1 MLTKSDKRM
10 KKIICNYR
18 YWVLIVLGTIAMVG
32 IMAVPADELPITS
45 WVYVLVSSKL
55 IAVAAGYVFHRLYLR
70 WEKRGTIAELTD
82 FITNY

>member
-1 MLTKSDKRM
+1 
-10 KKIICNYR
+10 
-18 YWVLIVLGTIAMVG
+18 
-32 IMAVPADELPITS
+32 MAVPADELPITS

>member
-1 MLTKSDKRM
+1 M

-18 YWVLIVLGTIAMVG
+18 YWVLMVLGTIAMVG

-55 IAVAAGYVFHRLYLR
+55 IAVTAGYIFHRLYLR

>member
-1 MLTKSDKRM
+1 M

-18 YWVLIVLGTIAMVG
+18 YWVLMVLSTVAMVG

>member
-1 MLTKSDKRM
+1 M

-18 YWVLIVLGTIAMVG
+18 YWVLMVLGTIAMVG

-45 WVYVLVSSKL
+45 RVYVLVSSKL
-55 IAVAAGYVFHRLYLR
+55 IAVAAGYIFHRLYLR

>member
-1 MLTKSDKRM
+1 M

-18 YWVLIVLGTIAMVG
+18 YWVLMVLGTIAIVG

>member
-1 MLTKSDKRM
+1 M

-18 YWVLIVLGTIAMVG
+18 YWVLMVLSTVAMMGIV
-32 IMAVPADELPITS
+32 AVPADELPITS

>member
-1 MLTKSDKRM
+1 M

-18 YWVLIVLGTIAMVG
+18 YWVLMLLGTIAMVG
-32 IMAVPADELPITS
+32 IMAVPADELPINS

-55 IAVAAGYVFHRLYLR
+55 IAVAAGYIFHRLYLR

>member
-1 MLTKSDKRM
+1 M

-18 YWVLIVLGTIAMVG
+18 YWVLMVLSTVAMVG

-55 IAVAAGYVFHRLYLR
+55 IAVAAGYIFHRLYLR
-70 WEKRGTIAELTD
+70 WGTRGTIEELTN
-82 FITNY
+82 FVSNY